1 MSKWVSRF
9 SCLLVL
15 LAALTLDTAAQT
27 SKAPVQTIK
36 LTENKSAETFGDSEY
51 RLGPEDIVDVFVWK
65 EDDLTEMA
73 VVRPDGKITVN
84 LIGEIVASGKTAKEL
99 ESEIQTRLL
108 KFFAQPQVTVRVK
121 EINSPK
127 ISVFG
132 EVKKPDVYRIKQ
144 KTTVLGAIAL
154 AGGFTEFA
162 KQNKV
167 VVIRDGASGQEQFK
181 LDLDSMLRGNK
192 EPAFYIQ
199 PGDTVYVQ

>member
-1 MSKWVSRF
+1 MSKSVRSL
-9 SCLLVL
+9 SCLLLFMSGFVL
-15 LAALTLDTAAQT
+15 ITPAQT
-27 SKAPVQTIK
+27 LQGPAQTTK
-36 LTENKSAETFGDSEY
+36 RATEFGDIEY

-65 EDDLTEMA
+65 EEDLSVTA
-73 VVRPDGKITVN
+73 VVRPDGKITVP
-84 LIGEIVASGKTAKEL
+84 LIGEIVASGKTARQL
-99 ESEIQTRLL
+99 ESEVQTRLL
-108 KFFAQPQVTVRVK
+108 KFLAQPQASVIVK
-121 EINSPK
+121 EVNSPK

-167 VVIRDGASGQEQFK
+167 VIIRNGPLGKEQFK
-181 LDLDSMLRGNK
+181 LNVDSFLRGDS
-192 EPAFYIQ
+192 ESVFYVQ